1 MVSVGTM
8 VNYVY
13 SRSCELTVATRP
25 LVQDHQHDDVN
36 LRCSGALRDRAR

>member
-8 VNYVY
+8 VNNVY

-25 LVQDHQHDDVN
+25 LVQDRKHDDVN
-36 LRCSGALRDRAR
+36 LRCSDALRDWAR